1 MMGVFTICFS
11 DFWTAFSSFR
21 CFRIP
26 ICTFRQLLDEV
37 SILKCV
43 RKSLTNNYSQ
53 DVTIW
58 FTPILTRRLK
68 PQGR

>member
-26 ICTFRQLLDEV
+26 IYTSIQILDEV
-37 SILKCV
+37 SILKCIS
-43 RKSLTNNYSQ
+43 KSLTNNYSH
-53 DVTIW
+53 DVTLR
-58 FTPILTRRLK
+58 FTPVLTRRLK
-68 PQGR
+68 PQSL